1 MRVAY
6 YEKLTL
12 VDYPGKVAATVFT
25 LGCVLRCPF
34 CHSPEL
40 VQPTEDVQRHV
51 RTNREEEF
59 FAFLAR
65 RTGKIDGVC
74 ITGGEPTL
82 QRDLASFIR
91 RVKGMGFS
99 VKLDTNGIFPDIV
112 EKLIGENIVDY
123 WAMDI
128 KHVREKYATACGVPV
143 DPKKI
148 ERSMRMI
155 MGSGADYEFRTTVV
169 PGIHEEKDFIAIAQ
183 WIRGARAYYIQKYRD
198 IKILDPRLREKT
210 AYHHALDL
218 EKIKSLVAPYVGTV
232 MIRQ

>member
-40 VQPTEDVQRHV
+40 VQPTKEAQAHLRH
-51 RTNREEEF
+51 NREEEF
-59 FAFLAR
+59 FAFLSTR
-65 RTGKIDGVC
+65 RGKLDGVC

-82 QRDLASFIR
+82 HKDLAPFIR
-91 RVKGMGFS
+91 RVKEMGFLI
-99 VKLDTNGIFPDIV
+99 KLDTNGIFPDIV
-112 EKLIGENIVDY
+112 EKLIKERIVDY

-128 KHVREKYATACGVPV
+128 KHVPDKYATACGVPINIARI
-143 DPKKI
+143 KKSV
-148 ERSMRMI
+148 RLI
-155 MGSGADYEFRTTVV
+155 MNSDQDYEFRTTVV
-169 PGIHEEKDFIAIAQ
+169 PGIHEENDFVAIAR
-183 WIRGARAYYIQKYRD
+183 WIAGARAYYIQKYRD

-210 AYHHALDL
+210 ARHALDL
-218 EKIKSLVAPYVGTV
+218 EKIKTLVAPHVGTV